1 MKVYIKLILLLVA
14 APLLIWFGA
23 LSSTVD
29 SYVRYRRLGV
39 EMTQVRNQTD
49 GPVLDALTGEDRLS
63 DGRMLAEIEKDVTV
77 SLYTPVKEISE
88 AGLSLVKAEVELKG
102 DYRSL
107 LKVLHHLETDGHYAL
122 SDIVFER
129 RDEREKQVKLSLTLR
144 QLVKE

>member
-23 LSSTVD
+23 LSATVD
-29 SYVRYRRLGV
+29 TYVRYRRLGGEV
-39 EMTQVRNQTD
+39 AQVRDQAG
-49 GPVLDALTGEDRLS
+49 GPALDALAGEDRLS
-63 DGRMLAEIEKDVTV
+63 DGRVMAEIGNNVSV
-77 SLYTPVKEISE
+77 SLYTPVKEIPE
-88 AGLSLVKAEVELKG
+88 VGLSLVKAEVELKG

-107 LKVLHHLETDGHYAL
+107 LKVLHSLETDGHYML

-129 RDEREKQVKLSLTLR
+129 KDEREKQVKLSLTIR